1 MAALKIFFGTNLPDR
16 EWYRSCSNTQWNV
29 LIFYTACAVCNNIS
43 DYVYT
48 KRTSNFYKPYSITS
62 SQVDYV

>member
-1 MAALKIFFGTNLPDR
+1 MAALKKFFGTNLPDR

-29 LIFYTACAVCNNIS
+29 LIFYTACAVCNNIT

-48 KRTSNFYKPYSITS
+48 KRTSNLQTIVHYFIS
-62 SQVDYV
+62 S